1 MTHVFYALF
10 INPVISINC
19 SIFILD
25 QYFDNLVA
33 EDTIEIKIGWDR
45 IKDKLSS

>member
-1 MTHVFYALF
+1 MTHVFYTLF

-25 QYFDNLVA
+25 QYFDNLVE
-33 EDTIEIKIGWDR
+33 EDTTEIKIGWDR
-45 IKDKLSS
+45 IKDK